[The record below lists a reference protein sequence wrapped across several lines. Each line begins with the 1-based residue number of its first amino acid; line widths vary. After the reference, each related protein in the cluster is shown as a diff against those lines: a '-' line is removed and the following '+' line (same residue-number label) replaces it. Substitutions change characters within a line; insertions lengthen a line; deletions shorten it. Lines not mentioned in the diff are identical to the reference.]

1 MCCSQLPGVLY
12 IFDNPNLVSYEKH
25 FKFMEDLS
33 FVIYFDSE
41 MTTGND
47 LFLDKEIYVISY
59 CLIFAFHPKLK
70 MDRIVALEVFNKL
83 RMNFLI

>member
-1 MCCSQLPGVLY
+1 MRK
-12 IFDNPNLVSYEKH
+12 I

-33 FVIYFDSE
+33 FAIYFDFE

-47 LFLDKEIYVISY
+47 LFLDKKIYVISY
-59 CLIFAFHPKLK
+59 CLIFSFHPKLK